1 MSATEAGA
9 ITAVAF
15 HLLHAL
21 DAYGQETAQL
31 ARERVDPEAYHRMR
45 LHLDAMRPCVQ
56 DVPGLSASWVEV
68 LIRHFELA
76 HVHWRIEQGQ
86 AEAAS
91 VERIATGHAAAV
103 RGLRTLC
110 TVAIQRDACLKG

>member
-45 LHLDAMRPCVQ
+45 LHLDAMRSCVQ

-76 HVHWRIEQGQ
+76 HVHWRIAQGMAQ
-86 AEAAS
+86 ADSLEL
-91 VERIATGHAAAV
+91 VATEHDAAV
-103 RGLRTLC
+103 RRLRTLC
-110 TVAIQRDACLKG
+110 TVAIQRDTCITG